1 MPGITILQHSKKK
14 KKKKENKEK
23 ERKKKKSSVTDKLGK
38 KLGKD

>member
-14 KKKKENKEK
+14 KKEERKQR
-23 ERKKKKSSVTDKLGK
+23 ERKKEKKSSVTDKLGK